1 MNEMNTIPAIVRDI
15 NTITAEFKFLQKQ
28 AQQMALA
35 YIVQMGQRLA
45 EAKELLKDSKAFE
58 AWLTDEVQFKKST
71 AYNYI
76 QIAEE
81 YGADQVDLFGS
92 TKSEAMGKL
101 TYTQALALLAVPEE
115 EREAFVIENH
125 VEDMSTREL
134 KKAIAERDAAIK
146 AANEALEDL
155 AIAQEELE
163 TAQEN
168 LYSAEDRLERVEKEK
183 SDNSELQ
190 KELENAVENSKR
202 LEKSLETAKNE
213 AEKVQKEREAEAA
226 SAASKLSAV
235 TKQRD
240 VLQKELT
247 EAKNNPAIP
256 EELLEKIEKEAAER
270 AKAEFEAKLKEAEA
284 DQQSAKAEA
293 EALKKKLAQSNED
306 VAIFRA
312 YLTDATETLN
322 KLKGLLL
329 KIKGREPETAEK
341 LTNAVVKIL
350 SDYVGGI

>member
-92 TKSEAMGKL
+92 TKSDAMGKL

-146 AANEALEDL
+146 AQKEAERELEDAKWEL
-155 AIAQEELE
+155 DNTKDELE
-163 TAQEN
+163 AAQDE
-168 LYSAEDRLERVEKEK
+168 LEREKEAK
-183 SDNSELQ
+183 TDNSELQ

-226 SAASKLSAV
+226 NAASKLSAV

-247 EAKNNPAIP
+247 EAKNNPEIP
-256 EELLEKIEKEAAER
+256 EDLLKKIETEAAER
-270 AKAEFEAKLKEAEA
+270 IKAEFSDKLAAAESGKDRA
-284 DQQSAKAEA
+284 DAEIA
-293 EALKKKLAQSNED
+293 HLRKQLAQSSED
-306 VAIFRA
+306 VAIFRT
-312 YLTDATETLN
+312 YLTDTTETLN